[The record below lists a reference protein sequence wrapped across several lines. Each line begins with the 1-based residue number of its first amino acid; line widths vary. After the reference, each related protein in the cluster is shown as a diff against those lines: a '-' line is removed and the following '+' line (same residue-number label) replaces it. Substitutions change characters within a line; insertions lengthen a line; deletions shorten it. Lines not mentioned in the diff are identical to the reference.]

1 MVNVKSKNMFKTN
14 EFNLNDGEVIT
25 NMDNLTMGQAA
36 KVLNLGR
43 NKMMKMLRDV
53 GILNK
58 DNTPEYQYNKEEL
71 FRMKKKDVHTR
82 RGELYF
88 RAEATHIT
96 KKGLEF
102 IKRVTNGENPMDIID
117 EYVPRKEQES
127 PESEPFILF

>member
-1 MVNVKSKNMFKTN
+1 MFKIN
-14 EFNLNDGEVIT
+14 GFDLNDGEVIT
-25 NMDNLTMGQAA
+25 NKDNLTMRQAA
-36 KVLNLGR
+36 KVLKLGR
-43 NKMMKMLRDV
+43 NKMLKMLRDV
-53 GILNK
+53 GVLNK
-58 DNTPEYQYNKEEL
+58 DNTPECLYNKEEL
-71 FRMKKKDVHTR
+71 FRIAKKDVQTR

-127 PESEPFILF
+127 PESEPFTLF